1 MIKTIY
7 YIIKCSRDV
16 DCVQYTIYRI
26 HEIYRIDMNISGSH
40 AMHLQMAAATP
51 WYNVPLV
58 QCTMVQCTIGTI
70 TMYNGT
76 FMVLSLG
83 PVCQDIWIICESR
96 Q

>member
-58 QCTMVQCTIGTI
+58 HTWWYHWGV
-70 TMYNGT
+70 
-76 FMVLSLG
+76 
-83 PVCQDIWIICESR
+83 SR
-96 Q
+96 YLDNS

>member
-40 AMHLQMAAATP
+40 AMHLQVAVATP
-51 WYNVPLV
+51 WYIHGGI
-58 QCTMVQCTIGTI
+58 IG
-70 TMYNGT
+70 
-76 FMVLSLG
+76 
-83 PVCQDIWIICESR
+83 VCQDIWIICDRAGSR
-96 Q
+96 NGYVIKNSYITTGSERGTW